1 MQRTDKPAIFR
12 SRETYAVIE
21 DGLIASVRFNSESG
35 PLYHYF
41 QRRNMKFN
49 RILFVTLFTCLSM
62 LIAYTIAG
70 ADSAIPEVGKPAPE
84 FTLKSDEGKE
94 VSLKDYRG
102 KWVVLYFYPKDFTSG
117 CTIQARNFQR
127 DLALYEKAGAVILGV
142 SVDSADSHKSFC
154 AKEGLNFRLLADTE
168 VKVSTAYGS
177 VMEYSGNK
185 LSARN
190 TFIIDPQGNVAKVF
204 PAVKVGKH
212 SEEVLA
218 TLAEL
223 QKK

>member
-1 MQRTDKPAIFR
+1 
-12 SRETYAVIE
+12 
-21 DGLIASVRFNSESG
+21 
-35 PLYHYF
+35 
-41 QRRNMKFN
+41 MKFN

-62 LIAYTIAG
+62 LIASNIAG
-70 ADSAIPEVGKPAPE
+70 ADSAIPGVGKPAPE

-218 TLAEL
+218 ALAEL